1 MMVPKLKAQDSTTS
15 AGSDMQQQ
23 QQQMAVMAESK
34 PHITNQN
41 NVDEDDIYDE
51 VE

>member
-23 QQQMAVMAESK
+23 QMGVMAESK

>member
-1 MMVPKLKAQDSTTS
+1 MPKLKAQDSTTS

-23 QQQMAVMAESK
+23 QQMAVMAESK
-34 PHITNQN
+34 PHIVDQN

>member
-15 AGSDMQQQ
+15 AGSDMQ

-41 NVDEDDIYDE
+41 NVDEDEIYDE

>member
-23 QQQMAVMAESK
+23 QQMAIMAESK